1 MMRNSIIFFL
11 FFAVLASDVMAQS
24 ADDILSTFDGEPTVR
39 EVQEVATEYA
49 QINESAMEGWRRR
62 ASTSALLPDVR
73 VEYRYQLEDDRTDE
87 NDQDFEVDANGD
99 LILTGLDLDVRL
111 DDDEYNQ
118 ISLQGDWNFQELIWN
133 ADILRISKETRDT
146 IELRED
152 ILTTVT
158 SLYFE
163 RRRAQVQLLVEPP
176 TDAMERMRRELEIE
190 ELTAQIDAFTGGW
203 FSEVLSATG
212 LQSY

>member
-1 MMRNSIIFFL
+1 MMRYSMVFFL
-11 FFAVLASDVMAQS
+11 FFALLASDVMAQS
-24 ADDILSTFDGEPTVR
+24 AEDILSTFDGEPTVR
-39 EVQEVATEYA
+39 EVQEVAAEYA

-73 VEYRYQLEDDRTDE
+73 VEYRFQMEDDRTDE

-133 ADILRISKETRDT
+133 ADLLRISKETRDT
-146 IELRED
+146 VELRED

-163 RRRAQVQLLVEPP
+163 RRRAQVQLLVDPP
-176 TDAMERMRRELEIE
+176 SDAMERMRRELEIE

-203 FSEVLSATG
+203 FSEVLSAAG
-212 LQSY
+212 IQSY